1 MTLPSNE
8 PVAVP
13 VAPPADEP
21 ASPSLDPSTAG
32 PGADLP
38 DVGSRYVWLM
48 VVASFG
54 AFMAFI
60 TPIAYSLA
68 VRLSQI
74 APGHDEYLGYVTGAG
89 AAVVVLTGPLLGQ
102 ASDRMRTRWGRRRP
116 FIVGGTIL
124 GFGALA
130 VMATAQSVVLLGLG
144 WILAQLTWGQAFG
157 NLQNSQADR
166 LPEHQR
172 GKVAGLTGFAQ
183 QIAPVFGVGMA
194 TVVVSMKLPTP
205 TMNLLLFFVPGIIG
219 GLLIL
224 AFTVF
229 VPEAD
234 SRGVVFTERAT
245 VATLFRKMVFSP
257 RQHPDYAWN
266 WLGRFFFY
274 IGLTF
279 NTTFTAFFFAQ
290 RLGVSIEAV
299 AGTITMLALLGIL
312 AVSAGA
318 IGGGF
323 LSDRLR
329 RRKPFVLASGAVFG
343 AGAVL
348 MALSS
353 SYVLLVAGSL
363 LTSIGLGLF
372 SAVDQALA
380 LDVLPD
386 RTHDAGRYMAI
397 MGFSVSIPQALA
409 PLIASSIIVIGATAA
424 AKNYTLLYLIAAAFT
439 TLGGLVILR
448 IRAVR

>member
-1 MTLPSNE
+1 MSLLP
-8 PVAVP
+8 
-13 VAPPADEP
+13 DEP
-21 ASPSLDPSTAG
+21 ALVPLADPAAIS
-32 PGADLP
+32 GAAAPATPDDLP
-38 DVGSRYVWLM
+38 DVGGRYVWLM

-116 FIVGGTIL
+116 FIVGGTLL
-124 GFGALA
+124 GFVALA
-130 VMATAQSVVLLGLG
+130 VMAMAPSVVVLGIG

-194 TVVVSMKLPTP
+194 TVIVGQHLSTP

-224 AFTVF
+224 AFAIF

-234 SRGVVFTERAT
+234 SRGLVFSERAT

-257 RQHPDYAWN
+257 KQHPDYAWN
-266 WLGRFFFY
+266 WLGRFLFY
-274 IGLTF
+274 VGLTF

-323 LSDRLR
+323 MSDRLK
-329 RRKPFVLASGAVFG
+329 RRKPFVLASGIVFG

-353 SYVLLVAGSL
+353 SYVLLVVGSL
-363 LTSIGLGLF
+363 LTSVGLGLF

-409 PLIASSIIVIGATAA
+409 PLLASSIIVVGAAA
-424 AKNYTLLYLIAAAFT
+424 GAKNYTLLYLIAAGFT

-448 IRAVR
+448 IRSVR